1 MCFQMQIY
9 DATLMVIF
17 DFELTHIDLRG
28 FHTISEAQEA
38 CCGGSLHHGGINNP
52 LRPYFLGGIK
62 GVPSASSISH
72 END

>member
-1 MCFQMQIY
+1 MQIY

-28 FHTISEAQEA
+28 FTPFRKHRKHVAGDH
-38 CCGGSLHHGGINNP
+38 CRGINNP

-62 GVPSASSISH
+62 GVPSSISH
-72 END
+72 EKK